1 VVTGHG
7 LFTKITKITKDLKIP
22 FIMSANIRENLRLVS
37 NIRENPRLVSNIREN
52 PRLVSNI
59 RENPRPVSNIR
70 ENPRPVS
77 WSIGVNPR
85 LVDSRVML
93 PYLRCRTT
101 LVSIRAH
108 KVSPRW

>member
-1 VVTGHG
+1 MTRASSLVTGHR
-7 LFTKITKITKDLKIP
+7 LFTKITKDLKIP

-37 NIRENPRLVSNIREN
+37 NIRENPRHVS
-52 PRLVSNI
+52 S
-59 RENPRPVSNIR
+59 
-70 ENPRPVS
+70 
-77 WSIGVNPR
+77 SIGVNPR

>member
-1 VVTGHG
+1 
-7 LFTKITKITKDLKIP
+7 
-22 FIMSANIRENLRLVS
+22 MSANIRENLRLVS

>member
-1 VVTGHG
+1 MTRALFTGHG
-7 LFTKITKITKDLKIP
+7 PRPLHEVTKITKDLKIP

-37 NIRENPRLVSNIREN
+37 NIRENLRLVSNIRENLRLVSNIREN
-52 PRLVSNI
+52 PRH
-59 RENPRPVSNIR
+59 
-70 ENPRPVS
+70 VS
-77 WSIGVNPR
+77 WSIGVNLR

-93 PYLRCRTT
+93 PYLRCRST

>member
-1 VVTGHG
+1 MTRASSLVTGHR
-7 LFTKITKITKDLKIP
+7 LFTKITKDLKIP

-37 NIRENPRLVSNIREN
+37 NIRENLRHVS
-52 PRLVSNI
+52 S
-59 RENPRPVSNIR
+59 
-70 ENPRPVS
+70 
-77 WSIGVNPR
+77 SIGVNPR

>member
-1 VVTGHG
+1 MTRALFTGHG
-7 LFTKITKITKDLKIP
+7 PRPLHEVTKITKDLKIP

-37 NIRENPRLVSNIREN
+37 NIRENLRLVSNIREN

-59 RENPRPVSNIR
+59 RENPRH
-70 ENPRPVS
+70 VS
-77 WSIGVNPR
+77 WSIGVNLR

-93 PYLRCRTT
+93 PYLRCRST